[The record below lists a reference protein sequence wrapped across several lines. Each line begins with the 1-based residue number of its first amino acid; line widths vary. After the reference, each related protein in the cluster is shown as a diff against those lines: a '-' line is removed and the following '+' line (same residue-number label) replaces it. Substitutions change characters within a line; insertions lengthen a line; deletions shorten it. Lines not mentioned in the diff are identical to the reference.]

1 MITMAI
7 SCMGG
12 FCGRRESCALYHAR
26 DRSRPAE
33 RLCEPRKTDAFEPIK
48 VVRPAGT
55 WERSAP
61 QVMLSRATWLD
72 SMVPA

>member
-1 MITMAI
+1 M
-7 SCMGG
+7 
-12 FCGRRESCALYHAR
+12 RR
-26 DRSRPAE
+26 AE